1 MMVEEIYGGKTMK
14 RSIKR
19 VLRIAAFLLLVASAI
34 FCLSSC
40 SAKEDTD
47 KPIST
52 AIDVLCEENFM
63 AKSAMRGESITFSA
77 DDFARAV
84 NLDNIESVTLTS
96 LPPLTDGELRVGS
109 TVLTG
114 EHTLSASS
122 LSLLTYHPSS
132 AVSSSQFKFRVNGS
146 PYEMT
151 CKLYTL
157 DKKNYAPTLSSLP
170 KTATE
175 VSTYEQVSYFG
186 SLPCYDADGDT
197 TFIEIVSYP
206 QKGVLILDDLSLGT
220 YKYVPY
226 EDASGKDSFVC
237 VARDIYGNYSPAQTV
252 SIEIRRSES
261 SARFV
266 DLVDS
271 PYHSAAIC
279 MNEKSI
285 MSGTRVGTLLY
296 FYPEQE
302 LSRAEFTML
311 AMNAAGITEVNDVDS
326 TVFADDAD
334 IPENMKSFV
343 AAAYDLGYVNGS
355 LVDGKLCFRPSEPI
369 TRSEDAVMLSNMLG
383 SATPTVKPV
392 FADSDDV
399 PAWAQSSLYSLC
411 SLGVISQTDNGIEPL
426 APVTRGSAAVMLES
440 FMQVKGS

>member
-1 MMVEEIYGGKTMK
+1 MK

-19 VLRIAAFLLLVASAI
+19 ILRLASVLLLVASAI

-40 SAKEDTD
+40 SVAQTSGE
-47 KPIST
+47 PIST
-52 AIDVLCEENFM
+52 AIDLLCDENFM
-63 AKSAMRGESITFSA
+63 AKSAMRGESITFTA

-84 NLDNIESVTLTS
+84 NLDSIESVTLTS

-122 LSLLTYHPSS
+122 LSLLSYHPSS

-151 CKLYTL
+151 CRLYTL
-157 DKKNYAPTLSSLP
+157 DEKNYAPTLSSLP

-175 VSTYEQVSYFG
+175 VSTYEQVAYFG
-186 SLPCYDADGDT
+186 SISCYDADGDD

-206 QKGVLILDDLSLGT
+206 QKGLLIWEDNTLGT
-220 YKYVPY
+220 YKYIPY
-226 EDASGKDSFVC
+226 EDSSGKDSFVC
-237 VARDIYGNYSPAQTV
+237 VARDVYGNYSPAQTV

-261 SARFV
+261 SVRFV
-266 DLVDS
+266 DLADS
-271 PYHSAAIC
+271 PYHSAALC
-279 MNEKSI
+279 LNEKSI

-296 FYPEQE
+296 FYPERE

-311 AMNAAGITEVNDVDS
+311 AMNAAGITEVNEVDS

-343 AAAYDLGYVNGS
+343 AAAYDLGYVSGS
-355 LVDGKLCFRPSEPI
+355 LVDGKLCFRPTDII
-369 TRSEDAVMLSNMLG
+369 TRSEAAVMLSNMLG
-383 SATPTVKPV
+383 STTPTVKPV

-399 PAWAQSSLYSLC
+399 PVWAESSLSTLC
-411 SLGVISQTDNGIEPL
+411 SLGVISQTESGIEPL
-426 APVTRGSAAVMLES
+426 APVTRGSAAVMLAN
-440 FMQVKGS
+440 FMQVRGS